1 MLKKSNFFILIG
13 ILILL
18 LTACGTSNNQEIPA
32 ENDKNT
38 EQTSDTNDQ
47 PDALEIEEQQD
58 ETKEG
63 NNSEASPVPN
73 EQTTNKE
80 KAESKTRTSE
90 QPISYTLNGESK
102 KETAQLTKSD
112 NQNFSIYVLP
122 RFELTAEEPY
132 KDLLFASENDSNSM
146 RIEILP
152 ADTDVESLKA
162 NTMAQLQVVNETVQT
177 IDPPNDEMLQD
188 AIIMEA
194 SNNNGEVVTAYLI
207 NQKESIIKLTLFT
220 KEQTDYRDSFI
231 QMAKTIQIEE

>member
-47 PDALEIEEQQD
+47 PDALEIEE
-58 ETKEG
+58 G

-90 QPISYTLNGESK
+90 QPISYTLNGETK
-102 KETAQLTKSD
+102 KEAAQLTKSD

-132 KDLLFASENDSNSM
+132 KDLLFVSENDSNSM

-162 NTMAQLQVVNETVQT
+162 NTMAQLQVVNETVQI

-194 SNNNGEVVTAYLI
+194 SNNNGEIVTAYLI